1 MRKLFDEDKD
11 EDDVEEGIGLDEFA
25 AIAIL
30 PRKRNFSVPL
40 ELLAPA

>member
-1 MRKLFDEDKD
+1 MKTKMKMMRKR
-11 EDDVEEGIGLDEFA
+11 GLDEFA